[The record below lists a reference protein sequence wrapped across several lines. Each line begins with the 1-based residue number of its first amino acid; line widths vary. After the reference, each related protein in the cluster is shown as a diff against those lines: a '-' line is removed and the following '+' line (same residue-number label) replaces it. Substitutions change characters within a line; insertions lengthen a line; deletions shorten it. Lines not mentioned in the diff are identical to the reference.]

1 MGSDGGREG
10 PEGRSEERDWNMSI
24 DLNAAHSVVLC
35 RVYSPLHRMAI
46 AVKEEDYGQERG
58 TEAQNR
64 EAEKQLTEK

>member
-1 MGSDGGREG
+1 
-10 PEGRSEERDWNMSI
+10 
-24 DLNAAHSVVLC
+24 
-35 RVYSPLHRMAI
+35 MAI

>member
-1 MGSDGGREG
+1 MGSDGGLEEAGGKRLEYAYRLKCG
-10 PEGRSEERDWNMSI
+10 PFSS
-24 DLNAAHSVVLC
+24 LVPC
-35 RVYSPLHRMAI
+35 VYPLHRMAI